1 MLKRVLKK
9 IIICLFIVA
18 LTFETFSAERIVTG
32 GIDSLMDNG
41 PGSMMEVLVAGDSY
55 AERFYNDEKG
65 KELKLYPFFQ
75 EGHAIEEN
83 WEKLFDAFT
92 AYKKILFLSI
102 SVNDR
107 HKNTHPSEFESEL
120 RNLFAVAKMMNKY
133 VIVHSY
139 MFYGLGSV
147 MNMQFTTA
155 EYDAMIRKVI
165 MEFPDT
171 VYFIDMSDC
180 VGNEYMSEDGIHY
193 NKKFNDIMYDRLVFM
208 INYIED
214 KKRNEQ

>member
-1 MLKRVLKK
+1 MKK
-9 IIICLFIVA
+9 IFKKLIVVAVIVSLA
-18 LTFETFSAERIVTG
+18 LETFAAERIMTG
-32 GIDSLMDNG
+32 GIDSMLDNG

-55 AERFYNDEKG
+55 AQRFYNDEKN
-65 KELKLYPFFQ
+65 KELRLYPFFQ
-75 EGHAIEEN
+75 EGQTIEEN

-92 AYKKILFLSI
+92 AYKRVLFLSI

-107 HKNTHPSEFESEL
+107 HRNTHPRDFEEQL

-139 MFYGLGSV
+139 MFYGLGSA
-147 MNMQFTTA
+147 MNTQFTTA

-171 VYFIDMSDC
+171 VYFIDMNDC

-193 NKKFNDIMYDRLVFM
+193 NKKFNDVLYDRLVFM
-208 INYIED
+208 INYIEG
-214 KKRNEQ
+214 KKRNGQ